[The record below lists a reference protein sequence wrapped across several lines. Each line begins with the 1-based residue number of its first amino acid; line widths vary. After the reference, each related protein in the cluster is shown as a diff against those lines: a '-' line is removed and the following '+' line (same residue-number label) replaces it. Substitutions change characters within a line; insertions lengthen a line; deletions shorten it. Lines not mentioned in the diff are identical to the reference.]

1 MHMNEEG
8 EFEPVPQGPTHYH
21 GDAVRALFLTA
32 AALVFATRFI
42 GTELPFTFGAQMLL
56 ILTLV
61 ITAGITNPA
70 QKAIHYVNML
80 VSVAGTLT
88 FGSLA
93 FSRIETSEALF
104 SGEGLIVLIAFLF
117 LAALY
122 FSTRTVRGLSVP
134 HVRIGSRL

>member
-1 MHMNEEG
+1 MNEDG
-8 EFEPVPQGPTHYH
+8 EFDPVPLGPTHYH
-21 GDAVRALFLTA
+21 GDTVRGLFLMA
-32 AALVFATRFI
+32 AVLIFATRFI
-42 GTELPFTFGAQMLL
+42 GTALPFTFGAQMLL

-80 VSVAGTLT
+80 VSIAGTLT
-88 FGSLA
+88 FGGLA
-93 FSRIETSEALF
+93 FSRIETTEALF
-104 SGEGLIVLIAFLF
+104 SGEGLIVVIAFIF

-134 HVRIGSRL
+134 HVNIGSGV

>member
-1 MHMNEEG
+1 MNEDG
-8 EFEPVPQGPTHYH
+8 EFEPVPQAPTHYH
-21 GDAVRALFLTA
+21 GDTVRGIFLVAAVLI
-32 AALVFATRFI
+32 FATRFI

-70 QKAIHYVNML
+70 QKTIHYVNML

-88 FGSLA
+88 FGGLA

-104 SGEGLIVLIAFLF
+104 SSEGLIVLIAFLF